1 MKTIKKFKQY
11 RDEDFKGDNR
21 TREKERNQAR
31 KVKAEFFRDRDAKV
45 PASYRDR

>member
-21 TREKERNQAR
+21 TREKER